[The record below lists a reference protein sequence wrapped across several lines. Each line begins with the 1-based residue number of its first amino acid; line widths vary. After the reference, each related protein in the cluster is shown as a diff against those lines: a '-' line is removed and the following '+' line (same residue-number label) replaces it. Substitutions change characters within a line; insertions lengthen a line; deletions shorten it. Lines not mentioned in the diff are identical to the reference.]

1 MIHLH
6 MNHPLP
12 EIMHHILKDKLMLCP
27 VDVVPDLWGQEAEE
41 NALLHYSMLY
51 EDTIVSR
58 LVPRDLLSSRN
69 LFSPPFSRW

>member
-1 MIHLH
+1 
-6 MNHPLP
+6 
-12 EIMHHILKDKLMLCP
+12 MLCP